1 MCRYNKEVLNMTKEE
16 EMKEVKK
23 ILNKLNLEKIEAENV
38 GDTDEV
44 RYINWKL
51 KTWLKELTKLKK

>member
-1 MCRYNKEVLNMTKEE
+1 MNEE
-16 EMKEVKK
+16 EKYMKMVIRE
-23 ILNKLNLEKIEAENV
+23 INKLNLEKIEAENA

-51 KTWLKELTKLKK
+51 KTWLTLLTKLKK

>member
-1 MCRYNKEVLNMTKEE
+1 MNEE
-16 EMKEVKK
+16 EKYIKMV
-23 ILNKLNLEKIEAENV
+23 INKLNLEKIEAENA

-44 RYINWKL
+44 RYIKWKL

>member
-1 MCRYNKEVLNMTKEE
+1 MTKEE

-23 ILNKLNLEKIEAENV
+23 ILNKLNLEKIEAENA

-44 RYINWKL
+44 RYIKWKME
-51 KTWLKELTKLKK
+51 TWSKELTKLKK